1 MLNRHFEGKHYKSIQ
16 QQKLT
21 NIIVQEGDEFEKE
34 EAESPS
40 KKKKDPNKVNIKEG
54 GDWDA
59 AIKPLFVP
67 KVTQTQS

>member
-1 MLNRHFEGKHYKSIQ
+1 MLNRHFEGKCIKKYFQ

-59 AIKPLFVP
+59 AIKQLFVP
-67 KVTQTQS
+67 KVT